1 MQRDIC
7 IHSSMLIVSWIRN
20 FVHMHQHKL
29 MYALFLCLS
38 HSVWKQ
44 RTFLSISDTDFLSN
58 VLLCQS
64 DQNDWYKF
72 GVFCLLFFSWK
83 RHDPAGNLGK
93 HTNEWLWNDLL
104 GTVEMS
110 VNWASDNVSSVLTN
124 ISVWKLNFKTPSGEC
139 LCLMTFWKLCWGQ
152 RCFPVTLDVSVQILP
167 SGSCK
172 LENSFLHGLIL
183 STTEVGFFIWMTQMF

>member
-1 MQRDIC
+1 
-7 IHSSMLIVSWIRN
+7 
-20 FVHMHQHKL
+20 MHQHKL
-29 MYALFLCLS
+29 IYALFLCLS

-72 GVFCLLFFSWK
+72 GGFAFCFSAEKDMILLGILANTK
-83 RHDPAGNLGK
+83 
-93 HTNEWLWNDLL
+93 ECLWNDLL
-104 GTVEMS
+104 GTPVMTVEMS

-152 RCFPVTLDVSVQILP
+152 RCFPVTLDVNVQILP

-183 STTEVGFFIWMTQMF
+183 STTEVGFYIWMTQMF